1 MKKLLFIT
9 IIMTLLLNA
18 CGNNVVKADV
28 PDNPEGKAAHV
39 VVDQYIT
46 AYKNNDIDALIL
58 LYSDEL
64 VWMDYGFNDGPYG
77 KSGISATIREGLST
91 KYYTVKIV
99 SYVVTVDGRFAVLQ
113 GEYSQPNK
121 TTGKWTSVPGYAVL
135 EIKDGKIVSES
146 WYYNVSAFH

>member
-1 MKKLLFIT
+1 MKKLFFVT
-9 IIMTLLLNA
+9 IIMTLLLTA
-18 CGNNVVKADV
+18 CGNNEVKSDV
-28 PDNPEGKAAHV
+28 PENPEGKAAQAIV
-39 VVDQYIT
+39 EKYIT
-46 AYKNNDIDALIL
+46 AYKKNDAEALTS

-77 KSGISATIREGLST
+77 KTGIGSIIREGLGT
-91 KYYTVKIV
+91 KYYTVKID
-99 SYVVTVDGRFAVLQ
+99 SYIVTVDGRFAVLQ

-135 EIKDGKIVSES
+135 GIKDTKIISES